1 MPDLTPHKF
10 PKWAPQVG
18 VAFFAVTVVFLM
30 ALVFAGVVYEKR
42 VPDEARFL
50 VVAILALTVAIG
62 GVFIGGNAVAEGRL
76 KLPGAKDHPMSYSLT
91 GGVAVFGVLLL
102 LGMNV
107 YAPVPP
113 GDDGGGTA
121 APAGEAEGGER
132 PDRPDADVTPP
143 NGTDGRTD
151 PARQPDRTSGGG
163 SATYETVALQA
174 GFSPDPYT
182 VAVLAGG
189 ASPVDLGGECRGYVH
204 TAAPDVDLHYQA
216 AQYQLAIYASAQA
229 DITLIVNG
237 PDGQWSCSDDY
248 QGTNPAL
255 VFPAPMSGRYDIWLG
270 TYDAP
275 TTQLPQ
281 AMLYI
286 SEMAPRW

>member
-1 MPDLTPHKF
+1 MPDPAPHKF

-76 KLPGAKDHPMSYSLT
+76 RLPGSKDHPMTYSLT

-113 GDDGGGTA
+113 VDDDDGSAVPAGEEARDEPDDGGGT
-121 APAGEAEGGER
+121 PASR
-132 PDRPDADVTPP
+132 PDGPTESVRLS
-143 NGTDGRTD
+143 D
-151 PARQPDRTSGGG
+151 PSSGGG
-163 SATYETVALQA
+163 SATYETVTLQP
-174 GFSPDPYT
+174 GFAPDPYT

-189 ASPVDLGGECRGYVH
+189 ATPVQLGGECRGYVH
-204 TAAPDVDLHYQA
+204 AAAADVDLRYQA
-216 AQYQLAIYASAQA
+216 GQYQLSIYATAQA
-229 DITLIVNG
+229 DITLIVNA
-237 PDGQWSCSDDY
+237 PDGQWYCSDDY
-248 QGTNPAL
+248 DGTNPAV
-255 VFPAPMSGRYDIWLG
+255 VFPVPLTGTYNIWLG
-270 TYDAP
+270 TYEAP

-281 AMLYI
+281 AMLHI
-286 SEMAPRW
+286 SERAPHW